1 MTKDEPVSLWDIPGV
16 GKLVSGIKTELM
28 HVSPNDVV
36 VHVAFPPGTS
46 KERSAQFATAL
57 RREFPPK
64 VRMAFT
70 TPGVKLHVHRARE
83 INLTIANCE
92 MSKKDA
98 QDRVERIL
106 EEEADIVNISF
117 TNITWSKDSD

>member
-1 MTKDEPVSLWDIPGV
+1 MSKDEPTNLWDIPGV
-16 GKLVSGIKTELM
+16 GKLVAGIKTELM

-36 VHVAFPPGTS
+36 VHVSFPPGTS

-57 RREFPPK
+57 RREFPAK

-83 INLTIANCE
+83 VNLTIANCDLSME
-92 MSKKDA
+92 EA
-98 QDRVERIL
+98 VERIEQVL
-106 EEEADIVNISF
+106 QGRADIINISL
-117 TNITWSKDSD
+117 TNIKWRKRGK